1 MGLPKKIKKYI
12 PLTESKTLLPRR
24 RELRDQI
31 EADGTFLPKSLLHA
45 DLDRGFLDFVRDEL
59 KCVVEGKTIPM
70 IDILITTQNWAQFV
84 ETWDFQNIDK
94 NSEPPFITVIRTPEV
109 KYGNN
114 PSIIYNIPNR
124 KLYFYAKVP
133 TWDGNKNG
141 YDIYKIPQPVPV
153 DITYTVAIICN
164 RMREVNKFNQIVI
177 EKFAS
182 LQAYQTIKG
191 HYIPIKMNS
200 ITDESVME
208 LEKRKYYIQK
218 YEFTMNG
225 FLIDEDQFEVSPA
238 ITRTF
243 QIFETE
249 TKYKKNKYRS
259 KIPPEPATYDLVFP
273 ITSDE
278 VEELFNYTLNLNLTF
293 TDNISSFQVYINGDY
308 YGNDLDKI
316 IWCFRWGRCYEF
328 KVRHKK
334 KVCVKQEYKNDNA
347 IRNLIL
353 RILWVDKRVK
363 DNTPNMRKEIGDDKD
378 RLIAYYKDNYGA
390 V

>member
-1 MGLPKKIKKYI
+1 MALPKKIKKYI

-24 RELRDQI
+24 RELRDMI

-70 IDILITTQNWAQFV
+70 IDILITTQNWSQFV

-94 NSEPPFITVIRTPEV
+94 NTEPPFITVIRTPEV

-114 PSIIYNIPNR
+114 PSIVYTIPNR
-124 KLYFYAKVP
+124 RLYFYAKVP

-177 EKFAS
+177 EKFSS
-182 LQAYQTIKG
+182 LQSYQTIKG
-191 HYIPIKMNS
+191 HYIPIKMNN
-200 ITDESVME
+200 ITDESVMD

-218 YEFTMNG
+218 YEFTMMG

-238 ITRTF
+238 ITRSF
-243 QIFETE
+243 QLFETE
-249 TKYKKNKYRS
+249 TPYKKRRQKRAQ
-259 KIPPEPATYDLVFP
+259 PPEPTVYDVVFP
-273 ITSDE
+273 VTTDE
-278 VEELFNYTLNLNLTF
+278 VEELFNYTFKMNLMESN
-293 TDNISSFQVYINGDY
+293 NISSFQVYINGDY
-308 YGNDLDKI
+308 YGNDLTEIQINTSDTI
-316 IWCFRWGRCYEF
+316 LFQI
-328 KVRHKK
+328 VRLDATQ
-334 KVCVKQEYKNDNA
+334 VASLVYVESLN
-347 IRNLIL
+347 
-353 RILWVDKRVK
+353 
-363 DNTPNMRKEIGDDKD
+363 
-378 RLIAYYKDNYGA
+378 
-390 V
+390 